1 MEGSSPAAPTIR
13 SLIMKSRACAN
24 DECENVMYGEEVE
37 MMAGEYVGSEFYCY
51 GCVDEAREEYES

>member
-1 MEGSSPAAPTIR
+1 
-13 SLIMKSRACAN
+13 MKSRACAN